1 MGFLILICSGGVIGW
16 IVALVTGADDARS
29 AWLRIALGAGATVA
43 SGMAVS
49 EASLIESLG
58 ANALLVAIAIG
69 LAVLAIVSFAAAH
82 ARR

>member
-16 IVALVTGADDARS
+16 IVALVTGADDARA
-29 AWLRIALGAGATVA
+29 AWLRIAAGAGATVV

-58 ANALLVAIAIG
+58 ASALLVAIAIG
-69 LAVLAIVSFAAAH
+69 LAVLAIVSLAASR

>member
-29 AWLRIALGAGATVA
+29 AWLRIALGAGATVV
-43 SGMAVS
+43 SDMAVS
-49 EASLIESLG
+49 DASLIGSLG

-69 LAVLAIVSFAAAH
+69 LAVLAIVSFAASH

>member
-29 AWLRIALGAGATVA
+29 AWLRIALGAGATVVSA
-43 SGMAVS
+43 MAVS
-49 EASLIESLG
+49 DTSLIGSLG

-69 LAVLAIVSFAAAH
+69 LAVLAIVSFAASH

>member
-29 AWLRIALGAGATVA
+29 AWLRIAVGAGVTVV

-69 LAVLAIVSFAAAH
+69 LAVLAIVSFAASH

>member
-29 AWLRIALGAGATVA
+29 AWLRIALGAGATVV

-49 EASLIESLG
+49 DTSLIGSLG

-69 LAVLAIVSFAAAH
+69 LAVLAIVSFAASH

>member
-16 IVALVTGADDARS
+16 IVALITGADDARS
-29 AWLRIALGAGATVA
+29 AWLRIALGAGATVV

-49 EASLIESLG
+49 DASLIESLG

-69 LAVLAIVSFAAAH
+69 LAVLAIVSFAASH

>member
-29 AWLRIALGAGATVA
+29 AWLRIALGAGATVV

-49 EASLIESLG
+49 EASLIGSLG

>member
-29 AWLRIALGAGATVA
+29 AWLRIALGAGATVV

-49 EASLIESLG
+49 DASLIESLG
-58 ANALLVAIAIG
+58 ANALLVALAIG
-69 LAVLAIVSFAAAH
+69 LAVLAIVSFAASH

>member
-29 AWLRIALGAGATVA
+29 AWLRIALGAGTTVV

-49 EASLIESLG
+49 DASLIESLG

-69 LAVLAIVSFAAAH
+69 LAVLAIVSFVASH

>member
-1 MGFLILICSGGVIGW
+1 MILICSGGVIGW

-29 AWLRIALGAGATVA
+29 AWLRIALGAGATVV

-49 EASLIESLG
+49 DASLIESLG
-58 ANALLVAIAIG
+58 ANALLVALAIG
-69 LAVLAIVSFAAAH
+69 LAVLAIVSFAASH

>member
-1 MGFLILICSGGVIGW
+1 MILICSGGVIGW

-29 AWLRIALGAGATVA
+29 AWLRIALGAGATVV